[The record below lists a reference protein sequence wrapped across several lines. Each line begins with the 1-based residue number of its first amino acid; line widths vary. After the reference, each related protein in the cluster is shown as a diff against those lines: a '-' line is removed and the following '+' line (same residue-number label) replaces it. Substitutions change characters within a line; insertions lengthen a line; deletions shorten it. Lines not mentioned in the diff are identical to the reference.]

1 MRATTSPWVCATEPV
16 LVPRRSTP
24 LLWSG
29 KKAVGAPMLCRTQP
43 TPYRPINAQILV
55 PDIRQI
61 GVEAI
66 PSTDISRSRA
76 SSRPA
81 RRRRR
86 RQRQPAPPPSKP
98 PRRPHPQL
106 SPRLNPR
113 LQYVSSPFLLA
124 QPPTSTMPSA
134 SPFLARF
141 DIFSGVYIMKL
152 PTLGQT
158 FRCPG
163 CGDHQD

>member
-1 MRATTSPWVCATEPV
+1 MMLPTAPPSTRLTLAWTQMRATTSPWVCATEPV

-29 KKAVGAPMLCRTQP
+29 KKAVGAPTLRRTQP
-43 TPYRPINAQILV
+43 TPYRPNNAQILA
-55 PDIRQI
+55 PDILQI

-66 PSTDISRSRA
+66 PSSDISRSRA
-76 SSRPA
+76 SSPPA

-106 SPRLNPR
+106 RPRLNPR
-113 LQYVSSPFLLA
+113 LQ
-124 QPPTSTMPSA
+124 
-134 SPFLARF
+134 RH
-141 DIFSGVYIMKL
+141 KL
-152 PTLGQT
+152 PMIPLQQI
-158 FRCPG
+158 RCSQAPKPLPLVEKYKP
-163 CGDHQD
+163 